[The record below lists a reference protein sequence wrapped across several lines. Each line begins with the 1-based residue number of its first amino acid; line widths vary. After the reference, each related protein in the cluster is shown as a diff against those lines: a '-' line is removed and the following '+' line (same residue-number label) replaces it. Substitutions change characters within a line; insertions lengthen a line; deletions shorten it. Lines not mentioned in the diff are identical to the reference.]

1 MAAHGACAG
10 AAVGVGMTNK
20 YQELDAAICD
30 YVARRAGHPIYSSVL
45 EGIARR
51 LAAANRVP
59 LQEPWRLIDRRMQS
73 LRKAGRLA
81 YERKTG
87 GGSGVWRVVAPAR
100 EIEA

>member
-1 MAAHGACAG
+1 
-10 AAVGVGMTNK
+10 MTNK

-87 GGSGVWRVVAPAR
+87 GGSGVWRVLQDAPQPVEQAT
-100 EIEA
+100 EWALL